1 MNCQTVLIISDDAAF
16 SHAITA
22 GWVSEPRIPAFT
34 LMSGDLCP
42 GLNSEDFDVAI
53 VGGLAESELRPV
65 MKALDGCG
73 KAVVYIREADEPRLF
88 PNGMPRVMTLVRD
101 NENWFDG
108 AMPILRHALRS
119 AESISLIRSLEQSN
133 RQLSRDAALGRYI
146 LEMRHSLNNA
156 LTSVLGN
163 SELLLLDPDAL
174 APLDPKVRNQIDTM
188 RNMALRMHEIL
199 QRFSSLEKE
208 LNVVE
213 KQANNEIKRKA
224 QSAAGSL

>member
-1 MNCQTVLIISDDAAF
+1 MNCQTVLIISDDATF

-22 GWVSEPRIPAFT
+22 RWVLEPRIPAFT
-34 LMSGDLCP
+34 LMSGDLCSR
-42 GLNSEDFDVAI
+42 LNSEDFDVVI
-53 VGGLAESELRPV
+53 VGGLPAAVLRPV

-73 KAVVYIREADEPRLF
+73 KPVVHIREADEPRLF
-88 PNGMPRVMTLVRD
+88 PNGVPRVMTLVRD
-101 NENWFDG
+101 NDNWLD
-108 AMPILRHALRS
+108 AAIPILRHALRS
-119 AESISLIRSLEQSN
+119 AESISVIRSLEQSN
-133 RQLSRDAALGRYI
+133 RQLARDAALGRYI

-174 APLDPKVRNQIDTM
+174 APLDPKARNQIDTI

-213 KQANNEIKRKA
+213 KQANNEIKSKA